1 MKKKCLVSAGGAQM
15 KPSLAVNYHKAKVAN
30 LVKMLLDLGE
40 DASAIKSLDRNGMV
54 GTSLTLTFYTRS

>member
-1 MKKKCLVSAGGAQM
+1 M

-30 LVKMLLDLGE
+30 LAKMLLDLGE

-54 GTSLTLTFYTRS
+54 GTSLTLKFYTRS